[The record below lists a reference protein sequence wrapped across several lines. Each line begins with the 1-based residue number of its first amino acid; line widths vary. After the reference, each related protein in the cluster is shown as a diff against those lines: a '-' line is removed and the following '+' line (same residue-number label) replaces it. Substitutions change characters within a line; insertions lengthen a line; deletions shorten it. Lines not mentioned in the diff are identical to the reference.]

1 MRTIFTAYLVVIAGG
16 LVYLLV
22 IGLRHG

>member
-1 MRTIFTAYLVVIAGG
+1 MRTIFTAYLVVVGGG

-22 IGLRHG
+22 IALRHG